1 MNNLLKYLVE
11 FLGTAVFLF
20 TILRFP
26 NPPMIA
32 LSLFLVIVAGGKI
45 SGGHFNP
52 AVSVMKYAEGQI
64 KVVDMAL
71 YIAVQVLGGLFALSL
86 FKMV

>member
-1 MNNLLKYLVE
+1 MMKVSKYLVE
-11 FLGTAVFLF
+11 FLGTTLFLF

-26 NPPMIA
+26 NPAMIA

-52 AVSVMKYAEGQI
+52 AVSVMKYAEGQM
-64 KVVDMAL
+64 KVQDLVL
-71 YIAVQVLGGLFALSL
+71 YILFQVLGGLFALSL
-86 FKMV
+86 FKML

>member
-1 MNNLLKYLVE
+1 MMKVSKYLVE
-11 FLGTAVFLF
+11 FLGTTLFLF

-26 NPPMIA
+26 NPAMIA
-32 LSLFLVIVAGGKI
+32 LSLFLVIVAGGKV

-64 KVVDMAL
+64 KMGDLVL
-71 YIAVQVLGGLFALSL
+71 YVLLQVLGGLFALSL
-86 FKMV
+86 FKML